1 MAAGRL
7 RFSRRSLLESGAIVW
22 LIVLVLFVLAAFQSS
37 DFRSIDNLSN
47 LTRQFSVLGLAALA
61 QFVVVVSGGVDLS
74 IAANIRVSAIVAA
87 MVMDGSND
95 RLVLGIAAGACV
107 GLSVGVVN
115 SLIVTRL
122 GVEPFIATLGTG
134 ALLSG
139 LALFLA
145 STPKGRSSPL
155 LDQFYGWQLGPV
167 YATFFLVVVVWL
179 CAAYAI
185 ERTPWGRHLYA
196 VGGDS
201 SIARISGIHVTRV
214 TSSAYVIA
222 GVLGGVAGIV
232 TLASAG
238 VGDSA
243 LATGLEFDSLAVVV
257 IGGTSLAGGRGRLL
271 GVLGGVV
278 LFSLLGNVFNLL
290 HVDIWYQQ
298 LVRGLIIL
306 IAAAA
311 LVDQQRHRFGKSKKT
326 QPATPQMEGIT

>member
-1 MAAGRL
+1 MSIRTLRL
-7 RFSRRSLLESGAIVW
+7 SRTNLLESGAIVW
-22 LIVLVLFVLAAFQSS
+22 LAVLVLLIVAALQSS

-47 LTRQFSVLGLAALA
+47 LTRQFSVLGLASLA
-61 QFVVVVSGGVDLS
+61 QFLVVVSGGVDLS
-74 IAANIRVSAIVAA
+74 IAANIRLSAIIAA

-95 RLVLGIAAGACV
+95 RLVLGIAAGI
-107 GLSVGVVN
+107 GVGVGVGVIN
-115 SLIVTRL
+115 SLIITRL
-122 GVEPFIATLGTG
+122 RVEPFIATLGTG

-145 STPKGRSSPL
+145 STPKGRSSPG
-155 LDQFYGWQLGPV
+155 LDSFYGWEIGPL
-167 YATFFLVVVVWL
+167 YATFILVVIVWL
-179 CAAYAI
+179 CAAYAVD
-185 ERTPWGRHLYA
+185 RTPWGRHLYA
-196 VGGDS
+196 VGGDES
-201 SIARISGIHVTRV
+201 VSRISGIRV
-214 TSSAYVIA
+214 MRVKSSAYII
-222 GVLGGVAGIV
+222 GGLIGGIAGIV

-271 GVLGGVV
+271 GVVGGVI

-306 IAAAA
+306 IAAGA
-311 LVDQQRHRFGKSKKT
+311 LVDQQGRRIGRRK
-326 QPATPQMEGIT
+326 QQNRAAPQLERMS